1 MVNPWL
7 GMCLVVS
14 IFGVLMVGLSAYR
27 RSRSKDPEL
36 VRKLLHIGMGLVTLT
51 FPWLFAAIW
60 PVLLLT
66 VVFTLF
72 LTSLRLS
79 RPLQQ
84 LLGGVIDGVARQS
97 MGEIY
102 FPLAVG
108 LVFLLSA
115 GDPITF
121 CIPMLI
127 LALADSGAALI
138 GKRYGTLRYAAG
150 DGEKSVEGSAAF
162 LIVAFLSTQVPLLL
176 FTNTG
181 RSESMVIAL
190 TLALLVMLLEAIA
203 WRGLD
208 NLFIPLG
215 AFLLLKTFLK
225 LDATTLAA
233 HLGIAVV
240 LVILSV
246 LFRPRRAVARLERPM
261 SHRVFLGKRTTITSE
276 VLSDDIV

>member
-14 IFGVLMVGLSAYR
+14 IFGVLMVGLNAYR
-27 RSRSKDPEL
+27 RWRSEDPEL

-66 VVFTLF
+66 VVFTFF
-72 LTSLRLS
+72 LIGLRLS

-102 FPLAVG
+102 FPVAVG

-127 LALADSGAALI
+127 LALADAGAALI
-138 GKRYGTLRYAAG
+138 GQRYGTLRYAAG
-150 DGEKSVEGSAAF
+150 DGEKSLEGSAAF
-162 LIVAFLSTQVPLLL
+162 LIIAFLSTQIPLLL
-176 FTNTG
+176 FTSTG
-181 RSESMVIAL
+181 RAESVVIAL
-190 TLALLVMLLEAIA
+190 TLALLVMLLEAVA

-215 AFLLLKTFLK
+215 AFFLLKSFLRMD
-225 LDATTLAA
+225 LTAVVVC
-233 HLGIAVV
+233 LGIAVA
-240 LVILSV
+240 LVMLSV
-246 LFRPRRAVARLERPM
+246 LFRPRRAIARQVRPM
-261 SHRVFLGKRTTITSE
+261 SHRVSAENLTAARGGHQLWSN
-276 VLSDDIV
+276 

>member
-7 GMCLVVS
+7 GMSLVVS
-14 IFGVLMVGLSAYR
+14 IFAVLMVGLNAYR
-27 RSRSKDPEL
+27 RWRSKNPEL

-51 FPWLFAAIW
+51 LPWLFAATW

-66 VVFTLF
+66 VVFTFF
-72 LTSLRLS
+72 LIALRLS
-79 RPLQQ
+79 QPLQR

-102 FPLAVG
+102 FPVAGG

-127 LALADSGAALI
+127 LALADAGAALI
-138 GKRYGTLRYAAG
+138 GQRYGTLRYVTG
-150 DGEKSVEGSAAF
+150 DGEKSVEGSATF
-162 LIVAFLSTQVPLLL
+162 TIVAFLSTQIPLLL
-176 FTNTG
+176 FTSTG
-181 RSESMVIAL
+181 RAESLVIAL

-215 AFLLLKTFLK
+215 AFFLLKSFLRMD
-225 LDATTLAA
+225 LTALVVC
-233 HLGIAVV
+233 LGIAVA
-240 LVILSV
+240 LVMLSV
-246 LFRPRRAVARLERPM
+246 LFRPRRAIARPVRPM
-261 SHRVFLGKRTTITSE
+261 SHRVAAENLAAARGGHQLWSN
-276 VLSDDIV
+276 

>member
-14 IFGVLMVGLSAYR
+14 IFAVLMVGLNAYR
-27 RSRSKDPEL
+27 RWRSEDPEL

-66 VVFTLF
+66 VVFTFF
-72 LTSLRLS
+72 LIALRLS
-79 RPLQQ
+79 QPLQR

-102 FPLAVG
+102 FPVAVG

-127 LALADSGAALI
+127 LALADAGAALI
-138 GKRYGTLRYAAG
+138 GQRYGTLRYAAG

-162 LIVAFLSTQVPLLL
+162 LIIAFLSTQIPLLL
-176 FTNTG
+176 FTSTG
-181 RSESMVIAL
+181 RAESLVIAL
-190 TLALLVMLLEAIA
+190 TLALLVMLLEAVA

-215 AFLLLKTFLK
+215 AFFLLKSFLRMD
-225 LDATTLAA
+225 LTALVVC
-233 HLGIAVV
+233 LGIAVA
-240 LVILSV
+240 LVMLSV
-246 LFRPRRAVARLERPM
+246 LFRPRRAIARQVRPM
-261 SHRVFLGKRTTITSE
+261 SHRVSAENLAAARGGHQLWSN
-276 VLSDDIV
+276 

>member
-1 MVNPWL
+1 MVNPWM

-14 IFGVLMVGLSAYR
+14 IFAVLMISLQVYR

-51 FPWLFAAIW
+51 LPWLFSTIW

-66 VVFTLF
+66 VGFTLF
-72 LTSLRLS
+72 LTALRFC
-79 RPLQQ
+79 RPLQR
-84 LLGGVIDGVARQS
+84 LFGGVIDGVARQS

-108 LVFLLSA
+108 LVFVLSA

-127 LALADSGAALI
+127 LALADASAALI
-138 GKRYGTLRYAAG
+138 GKRYGTLRYATA
-150 DGEKSVEGSAAF
+150 DGEKSVEGSIAF
-162 LIVAFLSTQVPLLL
+162 LIVALLSTQIPLLL
-176 FTNTG
+176 FTDTG
-181 RSESMVIAL
+181 RAESLVIAL
-190 TLALLVMLLEAIA
+190 TLSLFVMLLEAIA

-208 NLFIPLG
+208 NLFVPLG
-215 AFLLLKTFLK
+215 AFFLLRSFLK
-225 LDATTLAA
+225 MDVSALTA

-240 LVILSV
+240 LVMLSV
-246 LFRPRRAVARLERPM
+246 LFRPQRAIARQARPM
-261 SHRVFLGKRTTITSE
+261 SHRMPAKNLAAARGGHQLWSN
-276 VLSDDIV
+276 

>member
-14 IFGVLMVGLSAYR
+14 IFGMLMVGLSAYR

-51 FPWLFAAIW
+51 FPWLFAAMW

-66 VVFTLF
+66 VVFTIF
-72 LTSLRLS
+72 LTFLRLS

-102 FPLAVG
+102 FPVAVG

-127 LALADSGAALI
+127 LALADAGAALI
-138 GKRYGTLRYAAG
+138 GQRYGTLGYPAG
-150 DGEKSVEGSAAF
+150 DREKSVEGSAAF
-162 LIVAFLSTQVPLLL
+162 LFIAFLNTQIPLLL

-181 RSESMVIAL
+181 RAESLVIAL
-190 TLALLVMLLEAIA
+190 TLSLLAMLFEAIA

-208 NLFIPLG
+208 NLFVPLG
-215 AFLLLKTFLK
+215 TFFLLKSLLKADMTV
-225 LDATTLAA
+225 LAA
-233 HLGIAVV
+233 RLGFAVV
-240 LVILSV
+240 LVMLTV
-246 LFRPRRAVARLERPM
+246 LFRPRRVIARQARPM
-261 SHRVFLGKRTTITSE
+261 SHRVFPGKRTSITSE
-276 VLSDDIV
+276 VLGDDIV

>member
-1 MVNPWL
+1 
-7 GMCLVVS
+7 
-14 IFGVLMVGLSAYR
+14 
-27 RSRSKDPEL
+27 
-36 VRKLLHIGMGLVTLT
+36 
-51 FPWLFAAIW
+51 
-60 PVLLLT
+60 
-66 VVFTLF
+66 
-72 LTSLRLS
+72 
-79 RPLQQ
+79 
-84 LLGGVIDGVARQS
+84 

-246 LFRPRRAVARLERPM
+246 LFRPRRAVARLERPR
-261 SHRVFLGKRTTITSE
+261 SHRVFPGKRTSITSE
-276 VLSDDIV
+276 VLGDDIV

>member
-7 GMCLVVS
+7 AICLVGG
-14 IFGVLMVGLSAYR
+14 IFAVLMVGLRAYR
-27 RSRSKDPEL
+27 HACSKDPEL
-36 VRKLLHIGMGLVTLT
+36 IRKLLHIGMGLVTLT
-51 FPWLFAAIW
+51 FPWLFRASW

-72 LTSLRLS
+72 LMALRLS
-79 RPLQQ
+79 RPLQR
-84 LLGGVIDGVARQS
+84 LLGGVIDGVSRDS
-97 MGEIY
+97 MGELY

-127 LALADSGAALI
+127 LALADASAALI
-138 GKRYGTLRYAAG
+138 GQRYGTLRYATG
-150 DGEKSVEGSAAF
+150 DGEKSVEGSTAF
-162 LIVAFLSTQVPLLL
+162 LIVAFLSTQIPLLL
-176 FTNTG
+176 FTSTG
-181 RSESMVIAL
+181 RAESLVIAL

-215 AFLLLKTFLK
+215 AFFLLKSLLK
-225 LDATTLAA
+225 LNATALDA
-233 HLGIAVV
+233 HLAIAVI
-240 LVILSV
+240 LVMLPV
-246 LFRPRRAVARLERPM
+246 LFRPRRAIARQPRPM
-261 SHRVFLGKRTTITSE
+261 SHRVSAENLTAARGGHQLWSN
-276 VLSDDIV
+276 